1 MRFDYDFVPLYCLW
15 CSQCLFAL
23 EDYESSKDAY
33 ALGLEICKSLPTSA
47 VTTNFISEYNR
58 AIRKCDSELSQEA
71 EEMKK
76 KMAAKAASAPTS
88 SSSSSVSASK
98 QAIPTLP
105 LGGIKYQYYQSDQKL
120 TIDILAK
127 NMAAENVE
135 VVLTEDSIKVVCS
148 VNGASEVVLDKTLYD
163 NIVVDKCKTSIKK
176 SKVEVVLVKETLRD
190 WSSLE
195 GAAKKKPAPA
205 LAPSANTAPKEK
217 ALPKAYATHKD
228 WDNLD
233 KDLDEELAKE
243 KPEGEEALQ
252 VLFKDIYAK
261 ATPETRRAMNKSF
274 QTSGGTVLSTNW
286 GEVKEKD
293 YENDRQ
299 APKGVEW
306 KDWEGKK
313 KPMKELD

>member
-1 MRFDYDFVPLYCLW
+1 
-15 CSQCLFAL
+15 L
-23 EDYESSKDAY
+23 EDYESAKNAY
-33 ALGLEICKSLPTSA
+33 ALGLDICKALPKSS
-47 VTTNFISEYNR
+47 VVDVFISDYSR

-76 KMAAKAASAPTS
+76 KMTAKVAVPAS
-88 SSSSSVSASK
+88 SSSSAVSASK

-127 NMAAENVE
+127 NLTAENVE
-135 VVLTEDSIKVVCS
+135 VTLTQDTIKVVCS
-148 VNGASEVVLDKTLYD
+148 ADGASEVVMDKTLYD
-163 NIVVDKCKTSIKK
+163 NVVVDQCKTNIKK
-176 SKVEVVLVKETLRD
+176 SKVEIVLVKEIPRD

-195 GAAKKKPAPA
+195 GVAKKKPAPA
-205 LAPSANTAPKEK
+205 PVAAAPTAPKEK

-252 VLFKDIYAK
+252 VLFRDIYAK

-286 GEVKEKD
+286 NEVAEKD
-293 YENDRQ
+293 YEKDRQ

-306 KDWEGKK
+306 KDWEGNK
-313 KPMKELD
+313 KPVKELD